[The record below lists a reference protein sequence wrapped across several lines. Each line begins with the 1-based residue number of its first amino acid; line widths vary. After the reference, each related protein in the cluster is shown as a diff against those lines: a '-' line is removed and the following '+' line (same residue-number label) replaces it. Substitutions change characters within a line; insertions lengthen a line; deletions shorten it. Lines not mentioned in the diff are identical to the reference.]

1 MKKKQQKVQLILITI
16 GLLLIIVTY
25 LYYPYINK
33 SKIFENKADKKVG
46 ENIIEDDKSGTV
58 FKNVEYKGLYDL
70 DKPFVVKSDSAN
82 IKDDEPDVVY
92 MKNMHVILYL
102 SDGRIVNITSNKG
115 RYNKATYDCF
125 FEDDVKAT
133 DEDTIITAEN
143 VDLLA
148 TNNSVEIYNSVDLKY
163 TTGSLKAD
171 KNDYNFETKFFKVSM
186 FDKNKI
192 KMKVIR

>member
-46 ENIIEDDKSGTV
+46 ENIIEDKSGTV
-58 FKNVEYKGLYDL
+58 FENVEYKGLYDL

-115 RYNKATYDCF
+115 RYDKATYDCF

-143 VDLLA
+143 LDLLA

-171 KNDYNFETKFFKVSM
+171 KIDYDFETKFFKVSM

-192 KMKVIR
+192 KMKITR

>member
-46 ENIIEDDKSGTV
+46 ENIIEDKSGTV
-58 FKNVEYKGLYDL
+58 FENVEYKGLYDL
-70 DKPFVVKSDSAN
+70 NKPFVVKSDSAN

-143 VDLLA
+143 LDLLA

-171 KNDYNFETKFFKVSM
+171 KIDYDFETKFFKVSM

-192 KMKVIR
+192 KMKIIR

>member
-33 SKIFENKADKKVG
+33 SKIFANKADKKVG
-46 ENIIEDDKSGTV
+46 ENIIEDKSGTV
-58 FKNVEYKGLYDL
+58 FENVEYKGLYDL

-143 VDLLA
+143 LDLLA

-171 KNDYNFETKFFKVSM
+171 KIDYDFETKFFKVSM

-192 KMKVIR
+192 KMKITR